1 VKKIK
6 RPTARTTLAYNLRL
20 LRTQRNISQEE
31 LAGLAGLHRTFVGSV
46 ERGERN
52 VSIDNIEKLAK
63 ALKVSVVDLLMIRDN

>member
-1 VKKIK
+1 M
-6 RPTARTTLAYNLRL
+6 AYNLRL